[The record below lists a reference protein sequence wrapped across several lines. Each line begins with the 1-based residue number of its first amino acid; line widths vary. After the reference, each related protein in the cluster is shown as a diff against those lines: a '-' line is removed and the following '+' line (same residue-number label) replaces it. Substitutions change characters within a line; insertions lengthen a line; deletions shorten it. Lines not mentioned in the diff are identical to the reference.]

1 MADVLLDSKDIS
13 FINQADH
20 PFYNAGNQLW
30 SASLPD
36 REYKQVSMELDW
48 EYYSDGGNGM
58 KQSGWLMKSPLARY
72 INKLLTLPFQMIQ
85 YVTSAII

>member
-13 FINQADH
+13 FINQADQ

-36 REYKQVSMELDW
+36 REYTQVSMELD
-48 EYYSDGGNGM
+48 
-58 KQSGWLMKSPLARY
+58 
-72 INKLLTLPFQMIQ
+72 
-85 YVTSAII
+85 